1 MASADAIE
9 RQTVCRRGFIGSLY
23 DIRTDK
29 LEGTNLFKKK
39 LPEEFIDV
47 SDNAHTSY
55 ELLFNNSQKET
66 FDKMNIE
73 ASLKLSLMTG
83 ILDIAGSA
91 KYLKETKTN
100 SLTIRVT
107 YVYKVKTKQEQLHI
121 SRDGLS
127 DYCSVDALK
136 NPNAT
141 HVVTGIIWGANVAAT
156 FEQEAENLEE
166 VQKVEGSLSAVL
178 KSLPI
183 SGEAKL
189 DLQNT
194 DKSKVEKLQ
203 ISLSGDILIDECP
216 QNIEGVMRVFKTV
229 PSRIKT
235 LNEGKGQQLVFVL
248 HPLKKMAEI
257 FKPDL
262 KINTMIEEVSHLV
275 VMRIEDIFEDISI
288 GKRKF
293 NDFFNEI
300 KPWEHYISRDWR
312 HAIRQ
317 KQAERIAAEVKTQR
331 ELSTL
336 LQKIRGGQA
345 EESEMERLLDDFDR
359 KNPCSSMSIERLL
372 REKQNVTLKIRLL
385 KDFQPEKHLLKEIT
399 SIKYILS
406 RLYDKNV
413 YLLHVS
419 EEWETKDGDNSFKQ
433 LRLFKSMIKNET
445 IDSAF
450 IVIDYDLHHSDLKND
465 EDKANKCC
473 IYHAIHGKIKSKD
486 YYQDSLK
493 KLSRSQ
499 ISSILKEN
507 SSLSEKD
514 ILQRHK
520 DFLIEYPT
528 GELTDDEFVG
538 ELQKLYKDGNSS
550 HYCDYIFA
558 AIDKD
563 RSGTISFSELMSAV
577 ALTSIGNADNVEK
590 RLSLIFQIIDSNEK
604 NGINF
609 QQLVKFIE
617 VVTELVKGEAA
628 VNTTNIKVIVKQM
641 FEMFKKNVED
651 EQLSKEEFMKCCTQ
665 KYKEIGCSF
674 LPDIPVNIPTN
685 ATWKQ
690 NGVTI
695 AGGHG
700 QGDATNQPC
709 TPHGLF
715 VDDDQT
721 VVIADY
727 GNHRIMQWKNGDTT
741 NGQRVAGD
749 KDEGNGLHQLGYP
762 TDVLIDKE
770 TDSLIICDRGNQRV
784 VRWPRRSG
792 TTQGEILIDNIECYG
807 LAMDEQR
814 HLYVSDYRKH
824 EVRRYQLGEKN
835 DTLVAGGNDEGGGPN
850 QLDEPGYLFVDR
862 QQNVYVSDH
871 WNRRVM
877 KWPKGAKEGIVVAGD
892 NDQRSAPT
900 QLSFPNGI
908 FVDTL
913 GTLYVADSR
922 SDRVM
927 RWTQGAKDGTV
938 IVGGNGRGEEANQL
952 SNPDGLSFDRH
963 GNLYVA
969 DCGNNR
975 VQRFSIE

>member
-312 HAIRQ
+312 HAIHQ

-538 ELQKLYKDGNSS
+538 ELQKLYKD
-550 HYCDYIFA
+550 
-558 AIDKD
+558 
-563 RSGTISFSELMSAV
+563 
-577 ALTSIGNADNVEK
+577 
-590 RLSLIFQIIDSNEK
+590 
-604 NGINF
+604 
-609 QQLVKFIE
+609 
-617 VVTELVKGEAA
+617 
-628 VNTTNIKVIVKQM
+628 
-641 FEMFKKNVED
+641 
-651 EQLSKEEFMKCCTQ
+651 CTQ

-674 LPDIPVNIPTN
+674 LPDIPDDAFKPVGTSHEINIPTN

-700 QGDATNQPC
+700 QGDATNQLY

-741 NGQRVAGD
+741 NGQVVAGD
-749 KDEGNGLHQLGYP
+749 KGQGNGLHQLNHP

-770 TDSLIICDRGNQRV
+770 TDSLIICDRWNRRV
-784 VRWPRRSG
+784 VRWSRRSG
-792 TTQGEILIDNIECYG
+792 TTQGEILIDNIDCWG
-807 LAMDEQR
+807 LAMDNQR
-814 HLYVSDYRKH
+814 YLYVSDVVKH

-835 DTLVAGGNDEGGGPN
+835 GTLVAGGNGKGDGLS
-850 QLDEPGYLFVDR
+850 QLNWPRYFFVDR
-862 QQNVYVSDH
+862 QHNVYVSDNNNH
-871 WNRRVM
+871 RVT
-877 KWPKGAKEGIVVAGD
+877 KCNKGAKE
-892 NDQRSAPT
+892 
-900 QLSFPNGI
+900 
-908 FVDTL
+908 
-913 GTLYVADSR
+913 
-922 SDRVM
+922 
-927 RWTQGAKDGTV
+927 
-938 IVGGNGRGEEANQL
+938 
-952 SNPDGLSFDRH
+952 
-963 GNLYVA
+963 
-969 DCGNNR
+969 
-975 VQRFSIE
+975 

>member
-29 LEGTNLFKKK
+29 LEGTSLFKKK

-83 ILDIAGSA
+83 ILDITGSA
-91 KYLKETKTN
+91 KYLKETKTD

-107 YVYKVKTKQEQLHI
+107 YVCKVKTKQEQLHT
-121 SRDGLS
+121 SMAGLS
-127 DYCSVDALK
+127 DYFSADALE

-141 HVVTGIIWGANVAAT
+141 HVVTGIMWGANVAAT
-156 FEQEAENLEE
+156 FEQVAENFEE
-166 VQKVEGSLSAVL
+166 VQKVEGSLSVVL
-178 KSLPI
+178 KPLPI

-189 DLQNT
+189 DLQNK
-194 DKSKVEKLQ
+194 DKSKFEKLQ
-203 ISLSGDILIDECP
+203 ISLSGDIFIDECP
-216 QNIEGVMRVFKTV
+216 QNIEDVMRVFKTV

-235 LNEGKGQQLVFVL
+235 LNEGKGQQVIFVL
-248 HPLKKMAEI
+248 YPLKRMAEI
-257 FKPDL
+257 FKHEL
-262 KINTMIEEVSHLV
+262 QINRLIREVSHLV
-275 VMRIEDIFEDISI
+275 VMRVEDIFEDIST

-293 NDFFNEI
+293 NDFLNEI

-312 HAIRQ
+312 DALRQ

-359 KNPCSSMSIERLL
+359 KNPCSSMSIERFL
-372 REKQNVTLKIRLL
+372 REKRNVTLKICVL
-385 KDFQPEKHLLKEIT
+385 KDFQPKKHLLKEIT

-406 RLYDKNV
+406 GLYDKNV

-433 LRLFKSMIKNET
+433 LRFFKSMIKNGT
-445 IDSAF
+445 DDSAF
-450 IVIDYDLHHSDLKND
+450 IVIDYDLHHSDLEND
-465 EDKANKCC
+465 KDKANKCC
-473 IYHAIHGKIKSKD
+473 IYHAARGKIKSKD
-486 YYQDSLK
+486 YYQDLLK
-493 KLSRSQ
+493 KLSPSQ
-499 ISSILKEN
+499 ISFILKEN

-520 DFLIEYPT
+520 DFLTEYPT

-550 HYCDYIFA
+550 NYCDYIFA

-665 KYKEIGCSF
+665 KYKAIGCAF
-674 LPDIPVNIPTN
+674 LPDIP
-685 ATWKQ
+685 
-690 NGVTI
+690 G
-695 AGGHG
+695 
-700 QGDATNQPC
+700 
-709 TPHGLF
+709 
-715 VDDDQT
+715 
-721 VVIADY
+721 
-727 GNHRIMQWKNGDTT
+727 
-741 NGQRVAGD
+741 
-749 KDEGNGLHQLGYP
+749 
-762 TDVLIDKE
+762 E
-770 TDSLIICDRGNQRV
+770 TML
-784 VRWPRRSG
+784 
-792 TTQGEILIDNIECYG
+792 
-807 LAMDEQR
+807 
-814 HLYVSDYRKH
+814 
-824 EVRRYQLGEKN
+824 
-835 DTLVAGGNDEGGGPN
+835 
-850 QLDEPGYLFVDR
+850 
-862 QQNVYVSDH
+862 
-871 WNRRVM
+871 
-877 KWPKGAKEGIVVAGD
+877 
-892 NDQRSAPT
+892 
-900 QLSFPNGI
+900 I
-908 FVDTL
+908 FV
-913 GTLYVADSR
+913 A
-922 SDRVM
+922 
-927 RWTQGAKDGTV
+927 
-938 IVGGNGRGEEANQL
+938 
-952 SNPDGLSFDRH
+952 
-963 GNLYVA
+963 
-969 DCGNNR
+969 
-975 VQRFSIE
+975 